1 MFNNHP
7 HQYVFFN
14 NFVNKD
20 VEKKYEMDY
29 WGLSYKENFEYLLSI
44 DNRNK
49 IKVWNASAN
58 NIFYH
63 LFAIKEE
70 DRKRIQ
76 SVEFKEEADY
86 IITNFYIDKN
96 TYDQNF
102 LNSYS
107 IVKEILVDGKSI
119 NCLLY
124 TSPSPRDLST
134 SRMPSSA

>member
-1 MFNNHP
+1 MINNHP
-7 HQYVFFN
+7 NQYVFFN

-76 SVEFKEEADY
+76 NVEFKEEADY
-86 IITNFYIDKN
+86 IITNFYIDTN
-96 TYDQNF
+96 TYDPNF
-102 LNSYS
+102 LNSYT
-107 IVKEILVDGKSI
+107 IVNEILVDGKSI
-119 NCLLY
+119 NTLY
-124 TSPSPRDLST
+124 KRK
-134 SRMPSSA
+134 